1 MPIIRHLLSL
11 IFFSPQ
17 YCKKHHGSSR
27 SVLFEEEHLKLVLML
42 LFWFCRFFFQ
52 QENFLTALCEKVRP
66 CAENNRKRSLDR
78 EAQPARDAGSLTGY

>member
-1 MPIIRHLLSL
+1 LPL
-11 IFFSPQ
+11 
-17 YCKKHHGSSR
+17 
-27 SVLFEEEHLKLVLML
+27 
-42 LFWFCRFFFQ
+42 FFQ